1 LTTKTGIF
9 YATAT
14 FTRLY
19 FQLSELYSLAAQ
31 RLAELSDTKVLNVV
45 TRSRVIISGGASM
58 ITAGSRDLET
68 PESWNRRI
76 ELFDELRMLAF
87 AL

>member
-1 LTTKTGIF
+1 MTKTGIF

-31 RLAELSDTKVLNVV
+31 RLAEFSDAKVLNVV
-45 TRSRVIISGGASM
+45 LRSSEDSYG
-58 ITAGSRDLET
+58 
-68 PESWNRRI
+68 
-76 ELFDELRMLAF
+76 F
-87 AL
+87 

>member
-1 LTTKTGIF
+1 MTKTGIF

-31 RLAELSDTKVLNVV
+31 RLADFSDTKVQD
-45 TRSRVIISGGASM
+45 GACG
-58 ITAGSRDLET
+58 AKDELHADDQ
-68 PESWNRRI
+68 
-76 ELFDELRMLAF
+76 LFDAAF
-87 AL
+87 IVGCSIIRIPCCPRKSRRVDPSLGIP